1 MYRIT
6 QLNRLNRRIFHTN
19 DLAVLWD
26 IKDRHHLHVTISR
39 YIARGILFPVYKG
52 LYATVPISDL
62 DHIELGSAIIHR
74 FTYLSTESILV
85 QAGVI
90 TQVVYDH
97 TFISDQSKRVQV
109 GTRSFRYRQMK
120 DDYLFNPSGIDRH
133 PHGFVA
139 TPERAVA
146 DLLYYNPRYH
156 FDVPELINFDLVR
169 SLQKEIGY
177 SHG

>member
-1 MYRIT
+1 
-6 QLNRLNRRIFHTN
+6 
-19 DLAVLWD
+19 
-26 IKDRHHLHVTISR
+26 
-39 YIARGILFPVYKG
+39 
-52 LYATVPISDL
+52 
-62 DHIELGSAIIHR
+62 
-74 FTYLSTESILV
+74 
-85 QAGVI
+85 
-90 TQVVYDH
+90 
-97 TFISDQSKRVQV
+97 
-109 GTRSFRYRQMK
+109 MK

-177 SHG
+177 GHG